1 MTPFNNVYITHRAAY
16 MPGLPINNEEMD
28 AYIGSINRMSS
39 KNATWATSTR
49 KTA

>member
-1 MTPFNNVYITHRAAY
+1 MTPFNNAY